1 MLLMCAMLA
10 CSRLQQMEQTCETDL
25 ETMRQECSRR
35 VADLEKRL
43 HMTIMEKDALKLS
56 LHDAEV
62 EVSRRSVL
70 DCLCLRD

>member
-1 MLLMCAMLA
+1 MLMCAMLA
-10 CSRLQQMEQTCETDL
+10 CSRLQQMEQSCEVDV

-35 VADLEKRL
+35 VSDLEKRL
-43 HMTIMEKDALKLS
+43 HVTIMEKDALKLS

-70 DCLCLRD
+70 ECW